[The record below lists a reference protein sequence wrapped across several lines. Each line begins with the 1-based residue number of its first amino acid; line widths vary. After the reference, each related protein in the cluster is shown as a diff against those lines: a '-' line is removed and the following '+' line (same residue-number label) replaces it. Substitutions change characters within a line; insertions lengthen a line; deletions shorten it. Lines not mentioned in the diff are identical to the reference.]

1 LGQLRK
7 EKMAAVSKTKIYSDL
22 FTNFDQHPITDD
34 VAVKT
39 NEEAIKQSIRN
50 LIQTNKGERLYQ
62 PNIGG
67 DIKRL
72 LFENNT
78 PQTLILMR
86 EVIGEA
92 IKAYEPRANVIDLVI
107 SPNEEQNAIAV
118 SITFNVINRQE
129 PVSLNVILDRVR

>member
-1 LGQLRK
+1 
-7 EKMAAVSKTKIYSDL
+7 MSAVSKTKIYSDL

-107 SPNEEQNAIAV
+107 APNEEQNAIAV

>member
-1 LGQLRK
+1 
-7 EKMAAVSKTKIYSDL
+7 MAAVSKTKIYSDL

-92 IKAYEPRANVIDLVI
+92 IKTYEPRANVIDLVI

>member
-1 LGQLRK
+1 
-7 EKMAAVSKTKIYSDL
+7 MAAVSKTKIYSDL